1 MISFKCM
8 AGELAR
14 ALNLCAQVSGREKQ
28 LPILRATR
36 VEVANGAATFSA
48 TNLDHCVSVKVAAE
62 GEGIAY
68 IVTELLRQKASV
80 LRPNEIVTLK
90 SDDGKTL
97 LVKQGAKTNW
107 KTPLLDGAG
116 FPDKFISPVPGK
128 PVTANRL
135 EFFGALAMAK
145 EAIRSSIAAT
155 YDSGALIDVA
165 DGDFVVIGTDR
176 KRLAMIRPTVPPLA
190 NNIIMPNEA
199 MAVASSV
206 FRDADE
212 VQLVADE
219 KAIQIEADGVF
230 YKTKLIE
237 GNYGL
242 DWRMAMKTLDALDAS
257 VLVDR
262 QAFSEAM
269 GRAAAIAADV
279 TQAGGM
285 VSMRLEFGGGE
296 CVFTCTN
303 KSGEEGTDAC
313 EAIGDDPEYAG
324 HISVSEQGLGSMV
337 KTITSDRMMIWFS
350 TGETPAPLKLTPYP
364 EDLSAGLRVVMP
376 LRG

>member
-48 TNLDHCVSVKVAAE
+48 TNLDHCVSVKVAAD
-62 GEGIAY
+62 GDGIAY
-68 IVTELLRQKASV
+68 IVTELLRQKALV
-80 LRPNEIVTLK
+80 LKPNEIVTLA

-97 LVKQGAKTNW
+97 TVKQGRTNW
-107 KTPLLDGAG
+107 KTPLLDGTG
-116 FPDKFISPVPGK
+116 FPDNFISPVPGD
-128 PVTANRL
+128 PVTANRS
-135 EFFGALAMAK
+135 EFFGAMLTAK
-145 EAIRSSIAAT
+145 EAIRPSISAT
-155 YDSGALIDVA
+155 YDSGALVDVA
-165 DGDFVVIGTDR
+165 DGNFVVVGTDR
-176 KRLAMIRPTVPPLA
+176 KRLAMSRPNIAPLA
-190 NNIIMPNEA
+190 NSIIMPNDA
-199 MAVASSV
+199 MSVASSV

-212 VQLVADE
+212 VHLVADE
-219 KAIQIEADGVF
+219 KSIQIEADGVF

-242 DWRMAMKTLDALDAS
+242 DWRMAMKTLEVLDAS

-262 QAFSEAM
+262 QAFSDAM
-269 GRAAAIAADV
+269 SRAAAIAADV

-285 VSMRLEFGGGE
+285 VSMRLEFGNGE
-296 CVFTCTN
+296 CVFTCSN

-313 EAIGDDPEYAG
+313 EAIGDDPAHAG
-324 HISVSEQGLGSMV
+324 RISVSEQGLGSMV
-337 KTITSDRMMIWFS
+337 KTITSDRMTIWFS
-350 TGETPAPLKLTPYP
+350 TGSAPAPLKLTPYP
-364 EDLSAGLRVVMP
+364 EDQAAGLRVVMP